1 MTSVS
6 SMVALSSKYA
16 YSFPMF
22 CDKYIITSAFS
33 SLIPG
38 LLSICLLR

>member
-1 MTSVS
+1 
-6 SMVALSSKYA
+6 MVALSSKYA

-22 CDKYIITSAFS
+22 CDNKYIITSAFS